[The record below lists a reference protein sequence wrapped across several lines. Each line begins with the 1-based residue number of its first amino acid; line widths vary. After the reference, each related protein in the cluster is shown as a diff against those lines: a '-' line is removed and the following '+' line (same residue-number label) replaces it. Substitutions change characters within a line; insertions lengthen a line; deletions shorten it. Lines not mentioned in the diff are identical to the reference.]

1 MDRIQKVVSPLVS
14 RAGSPSGSKAPPSE
28 HAHDFEAADP
38 GTERSNEI
46 TFTLGPEHGSQPP
59 ATAAESRDE
68 SPLAGLR
75 VVVADHDVGLR
86 RRTAELLREYGALEV
101 VETDD
106 RERFRTVLRTR
117 PRAESGW
124 HVALWDRELESDP
137 GGLAEFLNACGHEF
151 PGTAFVLTTDEVST
165 TAAVAAPRGRASEIV
180 TRRAS
185 GSELAE
191 TVLRA
196 FRDRQQDREEG
207 RAESGE
213 SGADRKPFRMLVVG
227 AHPDDAEIGAG
238 GTIHRRVQAG
248 WEVTVLTMSHGAVG
262 GDPDERVAE
271 AHEAVNSLGA
281 TLMLEDLPDGGILD
295 NGETVRRIERVVRR
309 VRPDVVLVHSEND
322 THQDHRAVYRATVS
336 AARGVERFACYQS
349 PSATVDFAPNRFAG
363 LRETDLEAKLTSI
376 HTHGSQARTRAYP
389 RDDLLRATARYW
401 SRFTR
406 EYYAEPLELHGSGL
420 VRSGVVER

>member
-1 MDRIQKVVSPLVS
+1 M
-14 RAGSPSGSKAPPSE
+14 
-28 HAHDFEAADP
+28 HDFEVGDP
-38 GTERSNEI
+38 GTERSHEI
-46 TFTLGPEHGSQPP
+46 TFTLGPEGGSRPP
-59 ATAAESRDE
+59 ATTAACWDDT
-68 SPLAGLR
+68 PLAGLR

-101 VETDD
+101 VETEE

-124 HVALWDRELESDP
+124 HVALWDRELEPEP
-137 GGLAEFLNACGHEF
+137 GGLAEFLNSCGREF
-151 PGTAFVLTTDEVST
+151 PGTAFVLTTDEVAT
-165 TAAVAAPRGRASEIV
+165 TAAVTTPCGGVSEMVARQAA
-180 TRRAS
+180 

-196 FRDRQQDREEG
+196 FRDRRQEREENRADRE
-207 RAESGE
+207 A

-248 WEVTVLTMSHGAVG
+248 WEVTVLTMSHGPVG
-262 GDPDERVAE
+262 GVPDERVGE
-271 AHEAVNSLGA
+271 AHEAVESLGA
-281 TLMLEDLPDGGILD
+281 SLVLEDLPDGDILD
-295 NGETVRRIERVVRR
+295 DVETVRRIERVVRR

-322 THQDHRAVYRATVS
+322 THQDHRAVHRATAS

-363 LRETDLEAKLTSI
+363 LRETDLEAKLTSV
-376 HTHGSQARTRAYP
+376 HTHGSQAGTRAYP
-389 RDDLLRATARYW
+389 REDLLRATARYW

-406 EYYAEPLELHGSGL
+406 DYYAEPLELLVGGL
-420 VRSGVVER
+420 PRPGAAER

>member
-1 MDRIQKVVSPLVS
+1 M
-14 RAGSPSGSKAPPSE
+14 
-28 HAHDFEAADP
+28 AADP

-46 TFTLGPEHGSQPP
+46 TFTLGPEHGSQSP
-59 ATAAESRDE
+59 ATAAASRDE

-75 VVVADHDVGLR
+75 VVVADHDIGLR

-137 GGLAEFLNACGHEF
+137 GGLAEFLNACRHEF

-165 TAAVAAPRGRASEIV
+165 TAAVAALRGRASEIV

-185 GSELAE
+185 GAELAE

-196 FRDRQQDREEG
+196 FRDRQQDREEV
-207 RAESGE
+207 R
-213 SGADRKPFRMLVVG
+213 ADRKPFRMLVVG

-281 TLMLEDLPDGGILD
+281 TLVLEDLPDGGIPD
-295 NGETVRRIERVVRR
+295 NVETVRRIERVVQR

-376 HTHGSQARTRAYP
+376 HTHGSQAKTRAYL

-406 EYYAEPLELHGSGL
+406 EYYAEPLELLRVSGL
-420 VRSGVVER
+420 VWQENSDE